1 MGKAEFGMA
10 TGWHQRFF
18 QSTRGRILS
27 LLRSAAR
34 TVGEL
39 SETLGLTHNAVRV
52 QLSTLER
59 DGLVRQHGVRAGTRK
74 PHLSYE
80 LTDEAEV
87 LFPKAYSP
95 FLSEL
100 LAVMAARLP
109 ANVVDEILDDVGKQ
123 LAEAHFPK
131 PAMGLEERLERIV
144 EFLGQL
150 GGLARLE
157 RDGEGY
163 VLVGSSCPIAA
174 TVRAHPQACRSV
186 TSLLHAATGAK
197 VEEACEKGATPRCRF
212 NIPIA
217 ARA

>member
-1 MGKAEFGMA
+1 MA

-109 ANVVDEILDDVGKQ
+109 APAVDEILDEVGRQ
-123 LAEAHFPK
+123 LAETHFPK
-131 PAMGLEERLERIV
+131 PAENIEERLERIV
-144 EFLGQL
+144 EFLGQM
-150 GGLARLE
+150 GGLAQLE
-157 RDGEGY
+157 REGDDY

-174 TVRAHPQACRSV
+174 TVRAHPQVCRSV
-186 TSLLHAATGAK
+186 TSLLESSTGAS
-197 VEEACEKGATPRCRF
+197 VEEVCQKGTTPRCRF
-212 NIPIA
+212 NIRLA
-217 ARA
+217 AAI

>member
-1 MGKAEFGMA
+1 MA

-59 DGLVRQHGVRAGTRK
+59 DGLVRQHGTRAGIRK

-100 LAVMAARLP
+100 LAVMSARLP
-109 ANVVDEILDDVGKQ
+109 ADIVDQILDEVGRE
-123 LAEAHFPK
+123 LAETHFPQ
-131 PAMGLEERLERIV
+131 PASGLEERLERIV

-163 VLVGSSCPIAA
+163 VLAGASCPIAA

-186 TSLLHAATGAK
+186 TSLLGSATGADIRE
-197 VEEACEKGATPRCRF
+197 VCEKGPSPRCRF
-212 NIPIA
+212 EIRLA
-217 ARA
+217 SRV

>member
-1 MGKAEFGMA
+1 MK
-10 TGWHQRFF
+10 TGWRERFF

-34 TVGEL
+34 TVAEL

-59 DGLVRQHGVRAGTRK
+59 DGLVQQRGMRPGTRK

-80 LTDEAEV
+80 LTDEAEA

-100 LAVMAARLP
+100 LAVLAARLP
-109 ANVVDEILDDVGKQ
+109 TDLVGEMLDEVGRQ
-123 LAEAHFPK
+123 LARSHFAAPPESVEAR
-131 PAMGLEERLERIV
+131 LEEIV
-144 EFLGQL
+144 AFLAQL

-157 RDGEGY
+157 RDGGGY
-163 VLVGSSCPIAA
+163 VLIGASCPLAA
-174 TVRAHPQACRSV
+174 TVRSHPQTCRSV
-186 TSLLHAATGAK
+186 TSLVAAATGAE
-197 VEEACEKGATPRCRF
+197 VRETCAKGPTPRCRF
-212 NIPIA
+212 EIRLA
-217 ARA
+217 APLA